1 MSHPDANSPTN
12 SLTESQSSLPH
23 SQATARK
30 ILTTLKTRT
39 IGTLRSTSR
48 ILESAAD
55 RVEAANELNPLLVKI
70 ATGLTIA
77 AERFL
82 PVWRKLL
89 TVIRDRL
96 PATLTGKLGDRAL
109 SGIVAGAIVVLFWFT
124 SSLFASKPPQPVQV
138 ASRPPVT
145 VPVQPTQF
153 PTNLTTPEAA
163 PEIVSTPVE
172 VIEPAEVP
180 VIAAV
185 PVIEEVEPAEVSVAE
200 APVEPSTIEPISEP
214 APELFVPEPI
224 VEEPMVEAASQPE
237 SVAEPISTS
246 PEPELTPEQKQV
258 AAIQSQIMEISDRFI
273 GGLVMGVEPQI
284 DRAQIKVRVSEDW
297 YRFSAEQ
304 QDQFANEL
312 WARSQTFDLPR
323 LEITDAQGSLL
334 ARPPIVGET
343 MIILKRKAAL
353 S

>member
-12 SLTESQSSLPH
+12 SPTESQSSLPH

-77 AERFL
+77 VERFL
-82 PVWRKLL
+82 PIWRKLL
-89 TVIRDRL
+89 SVIRDRL
-96 PATLTGKLGDRAL
+96 PATLNGKLGDRAL

-145 VPVQPTQF
+145 APVQPTPF

-180 VIAAV
+180 VI
-185 PVIEEVEPAEVSVAE
+185 EEVEPAEVSVAE
-200 APVEPSTIEPISEP
+200 APVAPSTIEPISEP
-214 APELFVPEPI
+214 APELIVPEPV
-224 VEEPMVEAASQPE
+224 VEEPMVEAAPQPE
-237 SVAEPISTS
+237 PVAEPISTP

>member
-1 MSHPDANSPTN
+1 MSQPDANSPT
-12 SLTESQSSLPH
+12 SSPTESQSSLPH
-23 SQATARK
+23 SQVTAQK
-30 ILTTLKTRT
+30 ILTTLKTGT
-39 IGTLRSTSR
+39 TKTLRSTSR

-55 RVEAANELNPLLVKI
+55 RLEAANELNPTLVKI

-82 PVWRKLL
+82 PIWRKLL
-89 TVIRDRL
+89 SVIRDRL
-96 PATLTGKLGDRAL
+96 PANLSGKLGDRAL

-145 VPVQPTQF
+145 IPVQPTQF
-153 PTNLTTPEAA
+153 PTDLTTPEAA
-163 PEIVSTPVE
+163 PEIVSTPIE
-172 VIEPAEVP
+172 EIEPAEVP
-180 VIAAV
+180 VV
-185 PVIEEVEPAEVSVAE
+185 EEVEPAEVSVAE
-200 APVEPSTIEPISEP
+200 APVEPSAVEPIAEP
-214 APELFVPEPI
+214 LPESLPEPV
-224 VEEPMVEAASQPE
+224 VEVPQPE
-237 SVAEPISTS
+237 PVAEPISTP

-258 AAIQSQIMEISDRFI
+258 AAIQSQVMEISDRFI

-284 DRAQIKVRVSEDW
+284 DRARLKVRVSEDW
-297 YRFSAEQ
+297 YRFNAEQ

-312 WARSQTFDLPR
+312 WARSQTLDLPR

-343 MIILKRKAAL
+343 MIVLKRRDAL

>member
-12 SLTESQSSLPH
+12 SPTESQSSLPH

-82 PVWRKLL
+82 PIWRKLL
-89 TVIRDRL
+89 SVIRDRL
-96 PATLTGKLGDRAL
+96 PATLNGKLGDRAL

-145 VPVQPTQF
+145 APVQPTPF

-172 VIEPAEVP
+172 VIEPAE
-180 VIAAV
+180 I
-185 PVIEEVEPAEVSVAE
+185 SVAE
-200 APVEPSTIEPISEP
+200 APVAPSTIEPISEP
-214 APELFVPEPI
+214 APELIVPEPMVEEPM
-224 VEEPMVEAASQPE
+224 VEEPMVEAAPQPE
-237 SVAEPISTS
+237 PVAEPIST
-246 PEPELTPEQKQV
+246 PPELTPEQKQV

-284 DRAQIKVRVSEDW
+284 DRAQMKVRVSKDW

>member
-1 MSHPDANSPTN
+1 MSQPDANSPT
-12 SLTESQSSLPH
+12 SSPTESQSSLPQ
-23 SQATARK
+23 SQVTARK
-30 ILTTLKTRT
+30 ILTTLKMGTTR
-39 IGTLRSTSR
+39 TLRSTSR

-82 PVWRKLL
+82 PIWRKLL
-89 TVIRDRL
+89 SVIRDRL
-96 PATLTGKLGDRAL
+96 PANLSGKLGDRAL

-145 VPVQPTQF
+145 IPIQPTQF
-153 PTNLTTPEAA
+153 PTDLTTPEAA

-172 VIEPAEVP
+172 EIEPAEVP
-180 VIAAV
+180 VV
-185 PVIEEVEPAEVSVAE
+185 EEIEPAEVPVAE
-200 APVEPSTIEPISEP
+200 TPVEPSTIEPIVEP
-214 APELFVPEPI
+214 VPEPI
-224 VEEPMVEAASQPE
+224 VEAPQPE
-237 SVAEPISTS
+237 PVAEPISTP

-258 AAIQSQIMEISDRFI
+258 AAIQSQVMEISDRFI

-284 DRAQIKVRVSEDW
+284 DRARMKVRVSEDW
-297 YRFSAEQ
+297 YRFNAEQ

-312 WARSQTFDLPR
+312 WARSQTLDLPR

-343 MIILKRKAAL
+343 MIILKRRDAL